1 MIPGCS
7 RKRDKMSRQAPEAG
21 AEKTEKAAVFL
32 DRDGTIIEEVGY
44 LDTIEQLKLLPGA
57 AQAIRQL
64 NRAGIPAIML
74 TNQSGVA
81 RGYFS
86 ESLVELLHQ
95 RLRQLLAAESAR
107 LDAVYYCPHHPTA
120 GQPPYRRRCHCR
132 KPKPGMVEQAVVD
145 LSLKNR
151 RFFVVGDK
159 KTDLELA
166 DRIGADG
173 ILVLTGYGKKEKEQR
188 AADKQMQ
195 PDYIAADLPQAVQ
208 WILSQLAVGK

>member
-1 MIPGCS
+1 
-7 RKRDKMSRQAPEAG
+7 MSGQTT
-21 AEKTEKAAVFL
+21 TEKAAVFV

-44 LDTIEQLKLLPGA
+44 LDDPELLKLIPGA
-57 AQAIRQL
+57 AQALRQL
-64 NRAGIPAIML
+64 NRAGIPVIML

-86 ESLVELLHQ
+86 ESVVEQLHQ
-95 RLRQLLAAESAR
+95 RLRELLAAESAR

-120 GQPPYRRRCHCR
+120 GRPPYRRRCHCR
-132 KPKPGMVEQAVVD
+132 KPNPGMVEQAIAD
-145 LSLKNR
+145 LSLGNR

-166 DRIGADG
+166 TRIDADG
-173 ILVLTGYGKKEKEQR
+173 ILVLTGYGKKEKKQL

-195 PDYIAADLPQAVQ
+195 PAYIATDLPQAVQ
-208 WILSQLAVGK
+208 WILSRLAAGK